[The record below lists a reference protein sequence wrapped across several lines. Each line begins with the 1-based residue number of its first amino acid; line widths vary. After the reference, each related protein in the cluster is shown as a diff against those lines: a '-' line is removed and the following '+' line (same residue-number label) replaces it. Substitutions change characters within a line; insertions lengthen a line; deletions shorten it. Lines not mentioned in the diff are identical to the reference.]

1 MQQYAQF
8 KPETHW
14 LLNQVFESLPHDKS
28 NYLHGFLSKVVSE
41 KCQPV
46 LLHMLTIPEAMKQ
59 LRASC
64 EKGLELHNPK
74 ILNTDKLQ
82 VSKGVEV
89 AIGLFTHFKAQN
101 QKEYDLAIHTQFS
114 FVREILSLPTILKY
128 STLWPTLRVKEVF
141 ASFFFTWK
149 ELMATNKKELSLRE
163 QEPLLFVFAN
173 TMELACT
180 LPNLDVQSLYPMLQV
195 LRNLVKY
202 LPISLLDA
210 NRSFVDEYYLTV
222 ILRN

>member
-1 MQQYAQF
+1 MCLMANYAQYRQ
-8 KPETHW
+8 ETNW
-14 LLNQVFESLPHDKS
+14 LLSQVFRSLEKS
-28 NYLHGFLSKVVSE
+28 NFLVGFMSKIIAE

-46 LLHMLTIPEAMKQ
+46 LLYLLTVPEAMKQ
-59 LRASC
+59 IRASC
-64 EKGLELHNPK
+64 EKGLELHTSK
-74 ILNTDKLQ
+74 ILNTDKLT

-89 AIGLFTHFKAQN
+89 AIGLFTHFQAKD
-101 QKEYDLAIHTQFS
+101 QKQYDLAISVQYN

-149 ELMATNKKELSLRE
+149 EQMADRKKELSLRE

-180 LPNLDVQSLYPMLQV
+180 LPNMDV
-195 LRNLVKY
+195 
-202 LPISLLDA
+202 
-210 NRSFVDEYYLTV
+210 
-222 ILRN
+222 